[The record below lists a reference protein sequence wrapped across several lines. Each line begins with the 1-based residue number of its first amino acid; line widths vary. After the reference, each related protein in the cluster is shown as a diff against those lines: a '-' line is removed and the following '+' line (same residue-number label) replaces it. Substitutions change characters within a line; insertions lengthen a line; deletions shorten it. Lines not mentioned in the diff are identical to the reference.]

1 MTVNCKVTI
10 WHFDESTGCYIR
22 TVFDK
27 AYADFKSKISK
38 NRIKQ
43 RGFYNE
49 DNAKV
54 RIPTTKEIVASV
66 GDYLYIGKSDSPIP
80 DRSEAMKIV
89 EISDN
94 RKGGS
99 PHYRLSCGG

>member
-10 WHFDESTGCYIR
+10 WHFDENAGYYIR
-22 TVFDK
+22 TVFDR
-27 AYADFKSKISK
+27 AYADFKTKISK

-49 DNAKV
+49 DNARI
-54 RIPTTKEIVASV
+54 RIPTTKEIVVSV
-66 GDYLYIGKSDSPIP
+66 GDYLCIGKSDSSIP
-80 DRSEAMKIV
+80 DRREAMKIV
-89 EISDN
+89 EISYN